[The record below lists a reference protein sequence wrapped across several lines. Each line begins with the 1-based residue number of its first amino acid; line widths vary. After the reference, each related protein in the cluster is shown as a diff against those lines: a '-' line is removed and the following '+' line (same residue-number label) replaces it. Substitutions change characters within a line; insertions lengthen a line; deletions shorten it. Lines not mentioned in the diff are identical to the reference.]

1 VRYCFLWSRAAV
13 NLFSPLR
20 QTKQTARVA
29 RNNLAPNQHVHK
41 QSGSANIA
49 EPVSVVMAVLVVLV
63 ESAAETPS
71 HRRANNH
78 INNYNIRDTEQGNH
92 SGHGYVCRAQFC

>member
-1 VRYCFLWSRAAV
+1 M
-13 NLFSPLR
+13 
-20 QTKQTARVA
+20 
-29 RNNLAPNQHVHK
+29 
-41 QSGSANIA
+41 A
-49 EPVSVVMAVLVVLV
+49 EPVFVVMAVLVVLV

-92 SGHGYVCRAQFC
+92 SGHGKHSRARFYLLDIQCSRLYNVAGNKPTAGGW